1 MFDNIGK
8 KIKILAYVLTWVGI
22 IASVITGIAMMNS
35 FDSIVRTIGLIVLIV
50 GSLLSWASSFII
62 YGFGQLIENT
72 DIIAG
77 RNKSSDSKNVSS
89 NQQNGGTISVKPSAT
104 NANSS
109 KISTLNDLRKKGLIT
124 EEEYNRKMG
133 ELKWKMWY

>member
-8 KIKILAYVLTWVGI
+8 KIKILAYILTWVGI

-35 FDSIVRTIGLIVLIV
+35 FDSIVKTIGLIVLIV

>member
-35 FDSIVRTIGLIVLIV
+35 FDSIVKTIGLIVLIV

-89 NQQNGGTISVKPSAT
+89 NQQNGDTISVKPSAT

-109 KISTLNDLRKKGLIT
+109 KISALNDLRKKGLIT

>member
-35 FDSIVRTIGLIVLIV
+35 FDSTVRTIGLIVLIV

-133 ELKWKMWY
+133 ELK

>member
-35 FDSIVRTIGLIVLIV
+35 FDSIVKTIGLIVLIV

-133 ELKWKMWY
+133 ELK

>member
-35 FDSIVRTIGLIVLIV
+35 FDSIVKTIGLIVLIV

-89 NQQNGGTISVKPSAT
+89 NQQNGDTISVKPSAT

-109 KISTLNDLRKKGLIT
+109 KISALNDLRKKGLIT

-133 ELKWKMWY
+133 ELK

>member
-1 MFDNIGK
+1 
-8 KIKILAYVLTWVGI
+8 
-22 IASVITGIAMMNS
+22 MNS
-35 FDSIVRTIGLIVLIV
+35 FDSTVRTIGLIVLIV

-133 ELKWKMWY
+133 ELK

>member
-35 FDSIVRTIGLIVLIV
+35 FDSIVKTIGLIVLIV

-89 NQQNGGTISVKPSAT
+89 NQENGGTISVKPSAT

-133 ELKWKMWY
+133 ELK

>member
-35 FDSIVRTIGLIVLIV
+35 FDSIVKTIGLIVLIV

-124 EEEYNRKMG
+124 EEEYNRKM
-133 ELKWKMWY
+133 

>member
-35 FDSIVRTIGLIVLIV
+35 FDSIVKTIGLVVLIV
-50 GSLLSWASSFII
+50 GSLLSWTSSFII

-133 ELKWKMWY
+133 ELK

>member
-35 FDSIVRTIGLIVLIV
+35 FDSIVKTIGLIVLIV

-89 NQQNGGTISVKPSAT
+89 NQQNGGPISVKPSAT

-124 EEEYNRKMG
+124 EEEYSRKMG
-133 ELKWKMWY
+133 ELK

>member
-35 FDSIVRTIGLIVLIV
+35 FDSIVKTIGLIVLIV

-104 NANSS
+104 NVNSS

-133 ELKWKMWY
+133 ELK

>member
-35 FDSIVRTIGLIVLIV
+35 FDSTVRTIGLIVLIV

-104 NANSS
+104 YANSS

>member
-35 FDSIVRTIGLIVLIV
+35 FDSTVRTIGLIVLIV

>member
-133 ELKWKMWY
+133 ELK

>member
-35 FDSIVRTIGLIVLIV
+35 FDSTVRTIGLIVLIV
-50 GSLLSWASSFII
+50 GSVLSWASSFII

>member
-35 FDSIVRTIGLIVLIV
+35 FDSIVKTIGLIVLIV

>member
-35 FDSIVRTIGLIVLIV
+35 FESIVKTIGLIVLIV

-133 ELKWKMWY
+133 ELK

>member
-8 KIKILAYVLTWVGI
+8 KIKILAYILTWVGI

-35 FDSIVRTIGLIVLIV
+35 FDSIVKTIGLIVLIV

-133 ELKWKMWY
+133 ELK

>member
-35 FDSIVRTIGLIVLIV
+35 FDSIVKTIGLIVLIV

-133 ELKWKMWY
+133 

>member
-35 FDSIVRTIGLIVLIV
+35 FDSTVRTIGLIVLIV

-104 NANSS
+104 NANQAKFLLSM
-109 KISTLNDLRKKGLIT
+109 T
-124 EEEYNRKMG
+124 
-133 ELKWKMWY
+133 